1 VSRRRSTR
9 LLPLALLVAVGCASA
24 ERAERDPFTSAG
36 RLITAAAIERSGA
49 RNGWEALRTA
59 GTHMRLREDA
69 RGNPSSV
76 TARGHSS
83 IELSPNPLL
92 LVDGAHIDSFDYL
105 RDIPAYSI
113 ESIRILDGTEGTR
126 YFGTG
131 AGNGVIL
138 VSTRTRL

>member
-1 VSRRRSTR
+1 
-9 LLPLALLVAVGCASA
+9 
-24 ERAERDPFTSAG
+24 
-36 RLITAAAIERSGA
+36 
-49 RNGWEALRTA
+49 
-59 GTHMRLREDA
+59 MRLREDA
-69 RGNPSSV
+69 RGNPSSL
-76 TARGHSS
+76 TARGYSS

-92 LVDGAHIDSFDYL
+92 LVDGAPIDGFDYL
-105 RDIPAYSI
+105 RDIPACSI